1 MGQESFLGYI
11 DFMYSREGIDSKGLI
26 SEVTAVN
33 GEGTTVP
40 NVDYFTTIF
49 NLDYRVASHWN
60 MYVKGVYEQGNVF
73 KSNDEF
79 SSGTYRRV
87 WNVQF
92 CAEYYPLKNSEL
104 LCYLHLLYKN
114 IHLTEKARS
123 WGAESYN
130 HQRICIRF
138 GLYTARFLRR
148 SYFLHGICLYIPIKN
163 YIFATQL
170 RFGLH

>member
-1 MGQESFLGYI
+1 MGQETLLGYI

-26 SEVTAVN
+26 SEVTSVN

-73 KSNDEF
+73 KSNDMF

-87 WNVQF
+87 WNVQL

-123 WGAESYN
+123 WGSESYN
-130 HQRICIRF
+130 HQRISL
-138 GLYTARFLRR
+138 GLVYTLPVF
-148 SYFLHGICLYIPIKN
+148 
-163 YIFATQL
+163 
-170 RFGLH
+170 